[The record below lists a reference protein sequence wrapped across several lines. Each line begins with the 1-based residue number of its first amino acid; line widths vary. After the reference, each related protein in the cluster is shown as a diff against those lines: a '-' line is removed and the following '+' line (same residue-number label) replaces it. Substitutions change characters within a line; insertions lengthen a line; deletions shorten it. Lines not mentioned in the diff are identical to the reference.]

1 MEVMKNE
8 YGDHEGG
15 LFPFHH
21 GIYGY
26 EEVITICLTST
37 KYVKLY
43 QELYFQKYQCSS
55 LNLRS
60 VLIFKSSSETEIL
73 YELQVPWIGL
83 SYNKNPIFEIFW
95 KKYESFEKAKNAIV
109 TKIGINLEKQD
120 FDIRSKLNII
130 QSAKDR
136 SSRPDGITISFG

>member
-73 YELQVPWIGL
+73 YELQVP
-83 SYNKNPIFEIFW
+83 
-95 KKYESFEKAKNAIV
+95 
-109 TKIGINLEKQD
+109 
-120 FDIRSKLNII
+120 
-130 QSAKDR
+130 
-136 SSRPDGITISFG
+136 